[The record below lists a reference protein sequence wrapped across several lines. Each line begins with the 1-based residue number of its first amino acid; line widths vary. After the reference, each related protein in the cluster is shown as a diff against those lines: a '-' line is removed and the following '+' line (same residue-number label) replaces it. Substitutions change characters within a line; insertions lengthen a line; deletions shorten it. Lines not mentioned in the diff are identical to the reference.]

1 MWRKEEIIEEFRK
14 RGMRITQQ
22 RLVIFD
28 VIAGNE
34 WESCKE
40 IYCEAAKRDRTIGM
54 ATVYRTVRV
63 LEEIGVLK
71 HGYQY
76 APLSGPEQE
85 PVDKISQ

>member
-34 WESCKE
+34 WESCK
-40 IYCEAAKRDRTIGM
+40 D
-54 ATVYRTVRV
+54 
-63 LEEIGVLK
+63 LL
-71 HGYQY
+71 
-76 APLSGPEQE
+76 
-85 PVDKISQ
+85 